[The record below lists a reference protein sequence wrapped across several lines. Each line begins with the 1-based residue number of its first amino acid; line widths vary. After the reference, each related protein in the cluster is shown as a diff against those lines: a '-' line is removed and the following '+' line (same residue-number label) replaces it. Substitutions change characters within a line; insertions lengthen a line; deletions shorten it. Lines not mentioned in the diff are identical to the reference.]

1 MEKQI
6 TLRLSADL
14 EKRLARAA
22 RLARRRRSEIIRIA
36 LEQYLSTQPDT
47 KPIDKVRDLIGTIS
61 TGIPDLG
68 ENHRKYLAER
78 IQRGRRTLT

>member
-14 EKRLARAA
+14 EKRLTRAA
-22 RLARRRRSEIIRIA
+22 RLARRRRSEIVRLA
-36 LEQYLSTQPDT
+36 LEQYLNEQDNV
-47 KPIDKVRDLIGTIS
+47 KPIDKVRDLIGKYQ

-68 ENHRKYLAER
+68 SNHRKYLRQR
-78 IQRGRRTLT
+78 IKHES